1 MNEPLSSNEQTKVA
15 LFFLSLLPTLGLG
28 GGGFLIVAY
37 GLYMLNKQ
45 ADPSFIEVTRK
56 LFTGYSKIVFVII
69 LFVSVTTAHN
79 EYVKVSDNIQEST
92 AKLAVYTEKR
102 KDLYD
107 TESVTTQTTP
117 QPSQG
122 LLNTS
127 EAGLLGTSESLQPTQ
142 GFLPT
147 SNAGFLPISSDGF
160 LPVVS
165 SPSLLESKQQQ
176 VAATAEAKK
185 QALDQHIGF
194 LDDIIAYNT
203 NDINKG
209 YSDYVIEV
217 LFPAFII
224 PIVPILYIWMFNTLF
239 YTILSKHKEWVVANG
254 IFSTTPVETKH
265 TRTIPLISFGK
276 TASIADELIK
286 LNNLKEANLIT
297 LDEFNTLRSK
307 LLR

>member
-1 MNEPLSSNEQTKVA
+1 MS
-15 LFFLSLLPTLGLG
+15 
-28 GGGFLIVAY
+28 
-37 GLYMLNKQ
+37 
-45 ADPSFIEVTRK
+45 
-56 LFTGYSKIVFVII
+56 
-69 LFVSVTTAHN
+69 
-79 EYVKVSDNIQEST
+79 
-92 AKLAVYTEKR
+92 
-102 KDLYD
+102 
-107 TESVTTQTTP
+107 
-117 QPSQG
+117 
-122 LLNTS
+122 
-127 EAGLLGTSESLQPTQ
+127 
-142 GFLPT
+142 
-147 SNAGFLPISSDGF
+147 
-160 LPVVS
+160 
-165 SPSLLESKQQQ
+165 
-176 VAATAEAKK
+176 
-185 QALDQHIGF
+185 
-194 LDDIIAYNT
+194 YNT